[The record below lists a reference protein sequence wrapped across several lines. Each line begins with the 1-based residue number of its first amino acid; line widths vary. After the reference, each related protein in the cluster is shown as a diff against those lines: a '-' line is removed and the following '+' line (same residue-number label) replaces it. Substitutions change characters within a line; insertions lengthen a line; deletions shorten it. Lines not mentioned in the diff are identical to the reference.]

1 MDAALEALLA
11 PLRAQPRRTALAFD
25 FDGTLSDVVE
35 DPAAAVARPGAAEL
49 LDQLAHRY
57 RRVAVVSG
65 RPVAFLAAALPPSV
79 LLSGLYGLELL
90 VDGQRVEDP
99 SVAPWRD
106 AVARAVASA
115 TEATAPGTDL
125 AGALVEGKGLSLT
138 LHVRAHPELWPGVDA
153 LAARVAAETGLERR
167 PAKQSVELH
176 PPVEADKGRVL
187 SQVLLAHGET
197 DGLLYVGD
205 DVGDLPAFD
214 AVAAWRA
221 AVAGRRG
228 VAVAVAGAESP
239 PAIVAAADA
248 VVDGPAG
255 VVELLAHLAS

>member
-11 PLRAQPRRTALAFD
+11 PLRAQPQRTALAFD
-25 FDGTLSDVVE
+25 FDGTLSEVVE
-35 DPAAAVARPGAAEL
+35 DPAAAVAREGVADL
-49 LDQLAHRY
+49 LDVLAGRY
-57 RRVAVVSG
+57 QRVAVVSG
-65 RPVAFLAAALPPSV
+65 RPVTFLAATLPPSV

-90 VDGQRVEDP
+90 VDGQSVEDP
-99 SVAPWRD
+99 SVAPWRE

-115 TEATAPGTDL
+115 TEATGPGTDL

-153 LAARVAAETGLERR
+153 LATRLAAETGLERR

-176 PPVEADKGRVL
+176 PPVEADKGRVIA
-187 SQVLLAHGET
+187 QVLLAHADT
-197 DGLLYVGD
+197 DRLLYVGD
-205 DVGDLPAFD
+205 DVGDLPAFE

-221 AVAGRRG
+221 QGLGRHG
-228 VAVAVAGAESP
+228 VAVAVAGLESP
-239 PAIVAAADA
+239 PAILAAADA
-248 VVDGPAG
+248 LVDGPAG